1 MKLYELPLLKQLA
14 DLGAFEEK
22 MVRGV
27 FNKQKVGAVNKRL
40 SKTKVAGLNIED
52 VRQDYIINPKKK
64 RKVVKIGMKENEE
77 RNVEVK
83 KIANGFTFTIYGDLF
98 SRKYDDRGQVL
109 GVSLSKAFFSAT
121 RSSGSRSLEKNLA
134 KFGGEI
140 REKLLRRER
149 EYEAEVKK
157 REVKERVYKDR
168 CKTGC

>member
-1 MKLYELPLLKQLA
+1 MKLYELPILKQLA
-14 DLGAFEEK
+14 DFGAFEERLVK
-22 MVRGV
+22 KV
-27 FNKQKVGAVNKRL
+27 FSNQKVGAVNKRL
-40 SKTKVAGLNIED
+40 L
-52 VRQDYIINPKKK
+52 K

-77 RNVEVK
+77 RIVEVK

-157 REVKERVYKDR
+157 REVKDRVYKDR

>member
-1 MKLYELPLLKQLA
+1 MKLYDLPILKQLA
-14 DLGAFEEK
+14 DFGAFEERLVK
-22 MVRGV
+22 KV
-27 FNKQKVGAVNKRL
+27 FSNQKVGAVNKRL
-40 SKTKVAGLNIED
+40 L
-52 VRQDYIINPKKK
+52 K

-77 RNVEVK
+77 RIVEVK

>member
-1 MKLYELPLLKQLA
+1 MKLYELPILKQLA
-14 DLGAFEEK
+14 DFGAFEEK
-22 MVRGV
+22 IVRKV
-27 FNKQKVGAVNKRL
+27 FNKKEVGAVNKRL
-40 SKTKVAGLNIED
+40 L
-52 VRQDYIINPKKK
+52 K
-64 RKVVKIGMKENEE
+64 RKVVKYGMKENEV

>member
-1 MKLYELPLLKQLA
+1 MKLYDLPILKQLA
-14 DLGAFEEK
+14 DFGAFEERLVK
-22 MVRGV
+22 KV
-27 FNKQKVGAVNKRL
+27 FSNQKVGAVNKRL
-40 SKTKVAGLNIED
+40 L
-52 VRQDYIINPKKK
+52 K

-77 RNVEVK
+77 RIVEVK

-98 SRKYDDRGQVL
+98 SRKHDDRGQVL
-109 GVSLSKAFFSAT
+109 GVSLGKTFFSAT
-121 RSSGSRSLEKNLA
+121 RSSGSRALEKNLA

-157 REVKERVYKDR
+157 REVKDRVYKDR

>member
-1 MKLYELPLLKQLA
+1 MKLYDLPILKQLA
-14 DLGAFEEK
+14 DFGAFEERLVK
-22 MVRGV
+22 KV
-27 FNKQKVGAVNKRL
+27 FSNQKVGAVNKRL
-40 SKTKVAGLNIED
+40 L
-52 VRQDYIINPKKK
+52 K

-77 RNVEVK
+77 RIVEVK

-157 REVKERVYKDR
+157 REVKDRVYKDR